1 MRRSFSLKRVLSLLV
16 CFVVVPQTVGSVVE
30 CCLYSVYSVRIL
42 ILQSIC
48 VVRGCVKGKYH
59 DRKTYRYGEVGQ
71 GVRTT
76 VQ

>member
-1 MRRSFSLKRVLSLLV
+1 MLV
-16 CFVVVPQTVGSVVE
+16 CFDVIPQTVGSVVE

-48 VVRGCVKGKYH
+48 VIRGCVKGKYH
-59 DRKTYRYGEVGQ
+59 DRKAYRYGEVGQ
-71 GVRTT
+71 RVRTT